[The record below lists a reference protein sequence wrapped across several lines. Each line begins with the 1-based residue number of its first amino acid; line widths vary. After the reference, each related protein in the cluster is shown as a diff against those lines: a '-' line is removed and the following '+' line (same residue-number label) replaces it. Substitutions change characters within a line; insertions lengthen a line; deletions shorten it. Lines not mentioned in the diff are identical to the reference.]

1 VRPAFTALALLGWLV
16 LPVQARAAGEK
27 EWQLGARTGVGTV
40 SVDDRTTWGF
50 VAGIDAEYGLSDTWA
65 LRGTVMSALH
75 SVERENDMDT
85 RPIGK
90 LLTSAALV
98 GLTYTIDILRLVPY
112 GNLQLGVA
120 RTDGAVISP
129 GFAFVSALGV
139 GADYYVTPLW
149 TTGAFFQYLFDP
161 FDLIADPFSLGRSP
175 QGFSAS
181 LRVSRVF

>member
-1 VRPAFTALALLGWLV
+1 VRPGFTLLALLGCLA
-16 LPVQARAAGEK
+16 LPASARAAGEK

-40 SVDDRTTWGF
+40 TVDGRTTWGF
-50 VAGIDAEYGLSDTWA
+50 VAAVDVEYGLSDTWA
-65 LRGTVMSALH
+65 LRGTIMSSLH
-75 SVERENDMDT
+75 SVERDNEMDT
-85 RPIGK
+85 RPVGK
-90 LLTSAALV
+90 LVTSAALA

-112 GNLQLGVA
+112 ADLQLGVA
-120 RTDGAVISP
+120 RTDGAVVSP

-161 FDLIADPFSLGRSP
+161 FDLIADPFNLGRSP
-175 QGFSAS
+175 QGFSAT